1 MILFTNCIIIAFL
14 LLFNFILVNN
24 QKYCWENYLQVP
36 DNTKFY
42 ILLMLTDGL
51 ISDMKDT
58 IDQLVIG
65 SSLPLSVIIIGIG
78 NANFNQMNILDADDN
93 PLKSREGIQAARDLV
108 QFVPYNKFRDDT
120 KKLAEEVLMEVS
132 TQVLEYYEMN
142 NILPEIITIKR
153 KDINSCK

>member
-1 MILFTNCIIIAFL
+1 MILFTNCIIITFL

-42 ILLMLTDGL
+42 ILLMLTDGV

-108 QFVPYNKFRDDT
+108 HCA
-120 KKLAEEVLMEVS
+120 L
-132 TQVLEYYEMN
+132 
-142 NILPEIITIKR
+142 
-153 KDINSCK
+153 

>member
-42 ILLMLTDGL
+42 ILLMLTDGV

-78 NANFNQMNILDADDN
+78 NANFNQMNILN
-93 PLKSREGIQAARDLV
+93 S
-108 QFVPYNKFRDDT
+108 
-120 KKLAEEVLMEVS
+120 M
-132 TQVLEYYEMN
+132 
-142 NILPEIITIKR
+142 IIR
-153 KDINSCK
+153 